1 MASFQQMDANQD
13 PDGANPC
20 VLFSIHV
27 STAGWGDL
35 SRGVHVRNDGPLFE
49 LLH

>member
-1 MASFQQMDANQD
+1 MMQTLGFEQSFLLA
-13 PDGANPC
+13 
-20 VLFSIHV
+20 IRV

-49 LLH
+49 LAKLQ